1 MKFSL
6 GHISNFNSKI
16 PFLLVWYI
24 FFFNTIN
31 SQNMEDFIEY
41 DSFVIVDKPQKVY
54 QGYYKDGQPFNG
66 YFSKGNDEFP
76 RVDYYENGE
85 AKFQYSLDIYQMALG
100 GEGEIDESSEM
111 VEIEMS
117 EEEYN
122 EYEKNLYKP
131 KLNIK
136 SVYENGQIINGYEY
150 EEASSVMFSKKIEN
164 YNITELHVDVFAMH
178 YYQRTSM
185 VLIADTILIGSP
197 TLDAAGEKLQVRL
210 SRKESGWVA
219 DYDINGKHIGSK
231 YFIKGESKNLPVN
244 STLFL
249 YDQNNDIYGY
259 GTSGFE
265 EYPSRLD
272 LINIS
277 NIYFEQPNTFTS
289 ENVQAFF
296 KALVDASIIEMK
308 REEDIRSKEPEIY
321 RGYLIIGNNGDIT
334 TGVRFFEK
342 ENDSYYEEY
351 KNGKKLK
358 KEKVNLIKFQEVF
371 KEYLNNIRED

>member
-1 MKFSL
+1 
-6 GHISNFNSKI
+6 
-16 PFLLVWYI
+16 
-24 FFFNTIN
+24 
-31 SQNMEDFIEY
+31 MEDFIEY